1 MEAVKSQT
9 QSSEKQFLL
18 NRLKELINLE
28 EKQIQDG
35 IDLKK
40 KSLKDQRKR
49 QSVELTEL
57 LDRQNMELSK
67 LKDNQTKEKS
77 LLETNFNERSDYL
90 QKELHLLEEELRNI
104 SAPVQ
109 LLSSSLMSASS
120 PLAAASKVTSMVT
133 SSSPSLAAVED
144 MSEDLECCNCGV
156 ICRPPA
162 HILQCP
168 EGEIIS
174 SSVDIIHLDNW
185 ISSLSGDILCQ
196 RCADKIE
203 TCPECQVQL
212 KGRISRN
219 KVLENIAHNFY
230 QM

>member
-28 EKQIQDG
+28 EKQIMDG

-67 LKDNQTKEKS
+67 LKDNQWKEKNQM
-77 LLETNFNERSDYL
+77 ENNFNERSDFL

-120 PLAAASKVTSMVT
+120 PLAVASKVTSST
-133 SSSPSLAAVED
+133 PSRAAVED

-162 HILQCP
+162 HIFQCP
-168 EGEIIS
+168 EGEKGLAFLS
-174 SSVDIIHLDNW
+174 SSVV
-185 ISSLSGDILCQ
+185 
-196 RCADKIE
+196 
-203 TCPECQVQL
+203 T
-212 KGRISRN
+212 
-219 KVLENIAHNFY
+219 NI
-230 QM
+230 